1 MKEVKIWPQ
10 LLTAQKSLVSVRW
23 ELAKRNDFCSGG
35 KELEKEV
42 GFVCANF
49 ESKSSLGL
57 KNYLRFLPVRV
68 FRSS

>member
-1 MKEVKIWPQ
+1 M
-10 LLTAQKSLVSVRW
+10 SVRW

-35 KELEKEV
+35 KELEKKEV

-49 ESKSSLGL
+49 EVSKSSLGL
-57 KNYLRFLPVRV
+57 KNYLRFLPVRL

>member
-1 MKEVKIWPQ
+1 M
-10 LLTAQKSLVSVRW
+10 SVRW

-35 KELEKEV
+35 KELEKKEV